1 MQLPCS
7 SLVRF
12 DSNTV
17 NSEPDFS
24 FSVAMGSGFD
34 SSVTAIAIQS
44 DDKIICGGTFTS
56 YNGTTRNRI
65 IRLNVD
71 GSLDSSFNVGTG
83 FNINVNAIAI
93 QSDGKIICGGTFT
106 SYNGTTIN
114 RIIRLNVDGSLDSS
128 FNVGI
133 GFSSTV
139 NSIAIQS
146 DGKIICGGT
155 FTSYNGTTRNRIVR
169 LNSDGSL
176 DSTFSVGSGFNAGT
190 VNSIAIQSDGKIIC
204 GGTFTSYNGTTR
216 NRIVRLNSDGSLD
229 STFSVGSGFNTG
241 TVNSI
246 AIQSDDKIICGGTF
260 TSYNGTTRNR
270 IIRLNVDGSLDSSF
284 NVGIGFSSTVNSIAI
299 QSDGKIICG
308 GGFGSYNGTMLR
320 RVVRLNSDG
329 NLDLTFFPGPDFGLS
344 NTVNRIVIQSDGKII
359 FGGTFTSFSFGYY
372 YGIYSINSYGIRNY
386 YYSHVEISSV
396 YALVRQVDGK
406 IVCGGSFESYNI
418 GLSTAYVFGIV
429 RFNSDGIVD
438 SSFNAGSGLDIN
450 NGGQILSLAI
460 QSDGKIICAGGFST
474 FNGISREDIVRLNP
488 DGSVDSSFNCLL
500 SSVLS
505 TIYKVVIQSDGKI
518 IIGGNF
524 TKCVARL
531 NNDGT
536 IDSFFNVGSGF
547 NEVVND
553 IAIQSDGKIICVGSF
568 TSYNGTTRNNI
579 IRLNVDGSLDSS
591 FNVGTG
597 FNDSVNTIAIQSDGK
612 IMCGGNFSSYNE
624 TSRNKIARLNSDGSL
639 DANFIISASASS
651 GPAQRIILL

>member
-1 MQLPCS
+1 MFSGMSYKIASRSSKSSAGFNMLIAGEFDSMQLPCS

-133 GFSSTV
+133 GFSS
-139 NSIAIQS
+139 
-146 DGKIICGGT
+146 
-155 FTSYNGTTRNRIVR
+155 
-169 LNSDGSL
+169 
-176 DSTFSVGSGFNAGT
+176 T

>member
-1 MQLPCS
+1 MFSGMSYKIASRSSKSSAGFNMLIAGEFDSMQLPCS

-106 SYNGTTIN
+106 SYNGTTI
-114 RIIRLNVDGSLDSS
+114 
-128 FNVGI
+128 
-133 GFSSTV
+133 
-139 NSIAIQS
+139 
-146 DGKIICGGT
+146 
-155 FTSYNGTTRNRIVR
+155 
-169 LNSDGSL
+169 
-176 DSTFSVGSGFNAGT
+176 
-190 VNSIAIQSDGKIIC
+190 
-204 GGTFTSYNGTTR
+204 
-216 NRIVRLNSDGSLD
+216 
-229 STFSVGSGFNTG
+229 
-241 TVNSI
+241 
-246 AIQSDDKIICGGTF
+246 
-260 TSYNGTTRNR
+260 NR

>member
-1 MQLPCS
+1 
-7 SLVRF
+7 
-12 DSNTV
+12 
-17 NSEPDFS
+17 
-24 FSVAMGSGFD
+24 
-34 SSVTAIAIQS
+34 
-44 DDKIICGGTFTS
+44 
-56 YNGTTRNRI
+56 
-65 IRLNVD
+65 
-71 GSLDSSFNVGTG
+71 
-83 FNINVNAIAI
+83 
-93 QSDGKIICGGTFT
+93 
-106 SYNGTTIN
+106 
-114 RIIRLNVDGSLDSS
+114 LNVDGSLDSS

-133 GFSSTV
+133 GFSS
-139 NSIAIQS
+139 
-146 DGKIICGGT
+146 
-155 FTSYNGTTRNRIVR
+155 
-169 LNSDGSL
+169 
-176 DSTFSVGSGFNAGT
+176 T